1 MWVKGDNVMKGYFH
15 NPEATEA
22 VMGEDGWMNTGD
34 IGTVSSD
41 GLISIKGRDKNMI
54 LGPSGQNIYPEEIEA
69 KLNHMDGVG
78 ESLVI
83 DEGEGRLLAL
93 VYPDPEFSEGKSADE
108 ISNVISEDIKLL
120 NKTLPG
126 YSQVRNFR
134 LMDQEFQKTPKRS
147 IKRFLYTADT
157 LHAS

>member
-1 MWVKGDNVMKGYFH
+1 
-15 NPEATEA
+15 
-22 VMGEDGWMNTGD
+22 
-34 IGTVSSD
+34 
-41 GLISIKGRDKNMI
+41 
-54 LGPSGQNIYPEEIEA
+54 
-69 KLNHMDGVG
+69 
-78 ESLVI
+78 
-83 DEGEGRLLAL
+83 
-93 VYPDPEFSEGKSADE
+93 GKSADE